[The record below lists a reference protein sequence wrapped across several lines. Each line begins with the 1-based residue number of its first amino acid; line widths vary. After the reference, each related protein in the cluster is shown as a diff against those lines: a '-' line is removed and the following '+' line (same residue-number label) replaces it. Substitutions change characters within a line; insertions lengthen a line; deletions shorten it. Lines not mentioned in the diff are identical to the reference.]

1 MIDFGDVDK
10 KIELLPESAFFL
22 VFCTEAA
29 FKLMKSDEIPEKF
42 SAVDYLRQ
50 GMTHLQKIA
59 RPGDRTHSFFD
70 VYERLEDEILSS
82 KKIDADFLQ
91 LFLQEAHDLAEMIE
105 I

>member
-1 MIDFGDVDK
+1 MIDFREVDR

-22 VFCTEAA
+22 VFCSEAV
-29 FKLMKSDEIPEKF
+29 FLLLSGDEIKSKF
-42 SAVDYLRQ
+42 SAAECLRR
-50 GMTHLQKIA
+50 GMDHLQKIA

-70 VYERLEDEILSS
+70 VYKKLEDGILSS
-82 KKIDADFLQ
+82 KQIDPDFLQ